1 LFYLVIREALQ
12 VWSAFFCFRITGF
25 QQEALKFDDLCY
37 FWNEIGYNFFKYYQ
51 MRLIL
56 SLLFSSLLC
65 SVVAQKDLSLEEA
78 VMGQYQQFYPEHI
91 FGFNWVPNTDDYSY
105 LDKYTN
111 LMYANAK
118 QGNDKKILT
127 IQEVNEKMSSEFRY
141 FSGFE
146 WKNSS
151 SFYLKAKNVIL
162 LFDYKSQEGKKIELP
177 ENAEN
182 INISVGSDQVVF
194 TIENNIHYMT
204 MDGESKVITDFD
216 DKNIVSGQAI
226 ARSEFGITGGLFWS
240 PDATQI
246 AFYQKDETYVHDYP
260 LLNINEYPGELN
272 AIKYPM
278 AGQKSERAK
287 VGIYNIKEGSIHY
300 IEPRNGVESYL
311 TNLSWTPES
320 DQLVLA
326 EVNRDQDNYS
336 LDLYDNKAN
345 LLKTLFVETNNTWTE
360 PERAAIFPF
369 ENTKELYWVSEMTG
383 FDNLHKITYND
394 KTINIESVTE
404 NKFVLKDIVQS
415 NDNGDVYFTSTGK
428 SPLNTMLYKVD
439 RKGKQTLLTK
449 EPGTHSVKIS
459 ENGDYIFDSYSSHS
473 IPNKT
478 VIRDAK
484 GKVIRTLI
492 EAENPLEEYE
502 LSEAE
507 IKTIIGK
514 DSTELYT
521 RLIKPKDFDPT
532 KKYPVL
538 FYVYGGPHAQMITN
552 SWLDGGSLWMH
563 WMANQGYLVF
573 TLDNR
578 GSANRGVDFE
588 HGVHRQLGKLE
599 LEDQL
604 AGVDYLKSLEY
615 VDHDRFA
622 VHGWSFGGFMT
633 GTMMT
638 KASDVFKVGVGGG
651 PVTDWKYYEI
661 MYGERYMDS
670 PQDNEEGY
678 KNASL
683 LENADKLEGKLL
695 LIHGTSDNVVVM
707 QHNLALIQKFVSIGK
722 QVDFFPYP
730 MHEHNVR
737 GKDRIH
743 LMEKV
748 LNYIL
753 DHNE

>member
-1 LFYLVIREALQ
+1 
-12 VWSAFFCFRITGF
+12 
-25 QQEALKFDDLCY
+25 
-37 FWNEIGYNFFKYYQ
+37 

-56 SLLFSSLLC
+56 SLLFSSLLF
-65 SVVAQKDLSLEEA
+65 STIAQKDLSLEEA
-78 VMGQYQQFYPEHI
+78 VMGQYQQFYPENI
-91 FGFNWVPNTDDYSY
+91 FGFSWVPNTDDYSY

-118 QGNDKKILT
+118 NGNDKKILT
-127 IQEVNEKMSSEFRY
+127 IQEVNEKMETGFRY

-146 WKNSS
+146 WKNKT
-151 SFYLKAKNVIL
+151 SFYLKGKNVIVF
-162 LFDYKSQEGKKIELP
+162 FDYKSKEGKKIELP

-182 INISVGSDQVVF
+182 INVSVSSDQVVF
-194 TIENNIHYMT
+194 TIENNVHYMT
-204 MDGESKVITDFD
+204 MDGESKAITDFE

-240 PDATQI
+240 PNATQI
-246 AFYQKDETYVHDYP
+246 AFYQKDETHVHDYP
-260 LLNINEYPGELN
+260 LLDINEYPGKLN

-278 AGQKSERAK
+278 AGQKSERAR
-287 VGIYNIKEGSIHY
+287 VGIYNIQSGKTYY
-300 IEPRNGVESYL
+300 IKPRNGVESYL
-311 TNLSWTPES
+311 TNLSWTPDS
-320 DQLVLA
+320 KQIVLA
-326 EVNRDQDNYS
+326 EVNRDQNNTVV
-336 LDLYDNKAN
+336 DLYDNKAKF
-345 LLKTLFVETNNTWTE
+345 LKTLFAETSDTWTE
-360 PERAAIFPF
+360 PEHAAVFPF
-369 ENTKELYWVSEMTG
+369 QDPSKLYWVTEMNG
-383 FDNLHKITYND
+383 FANLHQISYEGN
-394 KTINIESVTE
+394 TISFEAITE
-404 NKFVLKDIVQS
+404 NNFVLKDILQTS
-415 NDNGDVYFTSTGK
+415 DNGDVFFTATGE

-439 RKGKQTLLTK
+439 QDGTQTLLTK
-449 EPGTHSVKIS
+449 EPGTHSVQIS
-459 ENGDYIFDSYSSHS
+459 NNGKYIFDSYSSHS

-478 VIRDAK
+478 VIRDAS

-492 EAENPLEEYE
+492 DAKNPLEEYG

-507 IKTIIGK
+507 IKTIAGK
-514 DSTELYT
+514 DGTELYT

-538 FYVYGGPHAQMITN
+538 IYVYGGPHAQMITN

-578 GSANRGVDFE
+578 GSANRGKEFE
-588 HGVHRQLGKLE
+588 HGIHRQLGTLE

-604 AGVDYLKSLEY
+604 AGVEYLKSLEY
-615 VDHDRFA
+615 VDQNRFA

-638 KASDVFKVGVGGG
+638 KAADVFKVGVAGG

-661 MYGERYMDS
+661 MYGERYMDT

-683 LENADKLEGKLL
+683 IENADKLEGKLL

-707 QHNLALIQKFVSIGK
+707 QHNLALVQKFVSIGK

-748 LNYIL
+748 LTYIL
-753 DHNE
+753 DNNN